1 MARKELQKPKNF
13 KKTMAEMI
21 SYLKPYLP
29 LIIISLIAS
38 MIATLLQIIGPDKL
52 KLITNEISK
61 GLPQIIKGR
70 PVASTIDMTVVRN
83 LSIML
88 LIFYLASLILNMVQS
103 FIMAD
108 VTQKISKN
116 FRQKISQKVNKLPF
130 SYYDTTTI
138 GDILSRVTND

>member
-21 SYLKPYLP
+21 SYLKPYLL
-29 LIIISLIAS
+29 LIIISLTAS
-38 MIATLLQIIGPDKL
+38 IIATFLQIIGPDKL

-61 GLPQIIKGR
+61 GLPQIIKGM

-88 LIFYLASLILNMVQS
+88 LIFYLASLIL
-103 FIMAD
+103 
-108 VTQKISKN
+108 KIG
-116 FRQKISQKVNKLPF
+116 RAHV
-130 SYYDTTTI
+130 
-138 GDILSRVTND
+138 